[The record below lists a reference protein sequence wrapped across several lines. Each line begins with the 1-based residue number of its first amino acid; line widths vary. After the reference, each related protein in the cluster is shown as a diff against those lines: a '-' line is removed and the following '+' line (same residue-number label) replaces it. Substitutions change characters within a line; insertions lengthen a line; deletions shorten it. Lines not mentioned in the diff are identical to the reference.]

1 MPLGKARIIAGSLM
15 KRLGKLLLAEILEPI
30 EDIRRT
36 QAAQGERLDRI
47 VSHIDELHEGDSLI
61 RECDLAS
68 LDNQICTRIAKC
80 RSRNYTTAE
89 DRRIVTRMHDAYRA
103 RGGNHGEEREYALFC
118 QLKTEEEHRRE
129 QHA

>member
-1 MPLGKARIIAGSLM
+1 MGKVGKAVSPLLA
-15 KRLGKLLLAEILEPI
+15 RLGKILLAEILEPI
-30 EDIRRT
+30 EEIRRT
-36 QAAQGERLDRI
+36 QKAQDARLDKI
-47 VSHIDELHEGDSLI
+47 VSHIDELHAGDSLI
-61 RECDLAS
+61 KECDLAS

-103 RGGNHGEEREYALFC
+103 RGGNHGEEHEYALFC

-129 QHA
+129 AHA

>member
-1 MPLGKARIIAGSLM
+1 MDKASKMAGSLM

-36 QAAQGERLDRI
+36 QVAQGERLDRI
-47 VSHIDELHEGDSLI
+47 VSH
-61 RECDLAS
+61 S

>member
-1 MPLGKARIIAGSLM
+1 MQSKAKSLLSKLGA
-15 KRLGKLLLAEILEPI
+15 LLLAEVLRPI
-30 EDIRRT
+30 EEIKAEQKEQR
-36 QAAQGERLDRI
+36 AALQRLTEHVETLHQDDAI
-47 VSHIDELHEGDSLI
+47 VK
-61 RECDLAS
+61 ECDLAS

-103 RGGNHGEEREYALFC
+103 RGGNHGEEHEYALFC

-129 QHA
+129 AHA